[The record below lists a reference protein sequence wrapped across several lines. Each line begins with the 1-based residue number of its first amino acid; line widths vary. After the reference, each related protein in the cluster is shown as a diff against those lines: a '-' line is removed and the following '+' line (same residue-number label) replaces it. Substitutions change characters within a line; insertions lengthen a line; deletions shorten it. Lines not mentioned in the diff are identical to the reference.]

1 MATVRT
7 TMYLLAFA
15 RLARLATALQRSC
28 QFADHTPNLEWSGPS
43 LAHGLVGDGSDTAC
57 EAWCCA
63 ESDCVAWSNLLDADC
78 HLQPGERC
86 CMGWPAGRTLTVPH
100 DPSARCVSGRVDG
113 EPPSPDPWPTN
124 PGSTWQPTWDMA
136 MSTVMMPCNTSGW
149 FDPELAAMYGIADF
163 DWSNARQMW
172 ANQAP
177 MDDGARLITQAAMV
191 KAVNPN
197 THVWIY
203 RNLVKALSWYSAVG
217 EKLADPAYAG
227 WFLRFRDGVRGS
239 SNYSSNPCT
248 VQGDPPASGG
258 GQPTMIQEP
267 NTNCLPGS
275 GCAILGNASTM
286 CPNVGTTETA
296 AICSRAC
303 EADPGCGAFTW
314 HAPHAPNPLT
324 WQKQCFLIKR
334 TLPMMKCYPEP
345 LHDSGVKGYGSI
357 CSPLYHSQD
366 QTPEHMTGRKECIKD
381 CDCNGVPCG
390 EYIWDHR
397 NASLR
402 EWLVNEHVMGA
413 SSGGTDGMANP
424 NVTGFY
430 FDDYWSESGEGWS
443 HGPSGLPPPTRP
455 NLNDCK
461 TGPSEIQSDC
471 LKDMGLTNQDVL
483 DLNAGWR
490 KTTASAMRA
499 VAKAGGWV
507 WQMFSG
513 LSAPADSGPT
523 CAVGYHRACAKLR
536 TDMNRMDL
544 RLKDPHAPGSVLD
557 AASDV
562 ARFLLLR
569 GTHSFLGTAW
579 VGCEPDNGVEGGG
592 HNQTYLRPKE
602 FDIDYG
608 VPQGLCKEDP
618 AKPGR
623 FLREF
628 TKATAVHDCS
638 TGASSVT
645 MK

>member
-1 MATVRT
+1 
-7 TMYLLAFA
+7 MYLLAFA

-43 LAHGLVGDGSDTAC
+43 LAASSGSNQPDVLQGIMTVDIAMSHVGCHVLPGLVG
-57 EAWCCA
+57 
-63 ESDCVAWSNLLDADC
+63 
-78 HLQPGERC
+78 H
-86 CMGWPAGRTLTVPH
+86 
-100 DPSARCVSGRVDG
+100 
-113 EPPSPDPWPTN
+113 
-124 PGSTWQPTWDMA
+124 
-136 MSTVMMPCNTSGW
+136 
-149 FDPELAAMYGIADF
+149 
-163 DWSNARQMW
+163 
-172 ANQAP
+172 
-177 MDDGARLITQAAMV
+177 
-191 KAVNPN
+191 
-197 THVWIY
+197 
-203 RNLVKALSWYSAVG
+203 
-217 EKLADPAYAG
+217 
-227 WFLRFRDGVRGS
+227 
-239 SNYSSNPCT
+239 
-248 VQGDPPASGG
+248 GDPPASGG

-461 TGPSEIQSDC
+461 TGPSEIQIDC

-544 RLKDPHAPGSVLD
+544 WLKDPHAPGSVLD

-579 VGCEPDNGVEGGG
+579 VGCEPDNGVEGEDA
-592 HNQTYLRPKE
+592 QE
-602 FDIDYG
+602 FQD
-608 VPQGLCKEDP
+608 V
-618 AKPGR
+618 KP
-623 FLREF
+623 EF
-628 TKATAVHDCS
+628 QWKLF
-638 TGASSVT
+638 
-645 MK
+645 